1 MFLSAVS
8 VPGWG
13 RVGAMA
19 SAAFTAVASPPR
31 SALRANG
38 RGYPAAMDRID
49 HLEHLDKHLVDEL
62 TQVAREAVRDELR
75 EQTRKQRRTA
85 ALYAA
90 SGAVALYAGAALAL
104 TLGLALA
111 LGLPDWAAALITAAV
126 LGVLAYELRNAAKP
140 SASRPTPE
148 RIAEAQG
155 ERAVGGTMPGAPPG
169 GLAGTATYP
178 PVPPVAPGGVGGAT
192 GAPGAGAPPV
202 PGTGGPTDPE
212 APHHR
217 AR

>member
-1 MFLSAVS
+1 MAGYPSRAVL
-8 VPGWG
+8 PA
-13 RVGAMA
+13 RE
-19 SAAFTAVASPPR
+19 
-31 SALRANG
+31 
-38 RGYPAAMDRID
+38 RGYPAGMERID
-49 HLEHLDKHLVDEL
+49 HLEHLDKNLVDEL
-62 TQVAREAVRDELR
+62 AQVARDAVRDELR
-75 EQTRKQRRTA
+75 EQTRRQRRTA

-126 LGVLAYELRNAAKP
+126 LGALAYMLRGAARP

-148 RIAEAQG
+148 RIAEQQ
-155 ERAVGGTMPGAPPG
+155 RAAGSATPGAPPG
-169 GLAGTATYP
+169 GLAGPTTYP
-178 PVPPVAPGGVGGAT
+178 PVPPVAPGGVSGAAGSPGT
-192 GAPGAGAPPV
+192 GAPGMP
-202 PGTGGPTDPE
+202 PGTPGPADPTDPE